1 MCFTFSGTARGCG
14 WQKIGAYINL
24 GSYYLVGIPLAIVFS
39 FVIHIGGKVKK
50 RKKREKKREFSFF
63 FFSCPFITISV
74 KMF

>member
-50 RKKREKKREFSFF
+50 EKIEKKKENFPFSSFLALL
-63 FFSCPFITISV
+63 
-74 KMF
+74 